1 MPVPREEFLSDVWK
15 DGIFT
20 NKVLFCTGGAGTICS
35 IQVRAFVALGGNAY
49 IIGRNASKTEQMA
62 QDLMTARPGSK
73 VIGQGNVDVRN
84 AVALKEAA
92 DRCAKELGGIDFAI
106 AGAAG
111 NFLAPMSQLSP
122 NAFRTV
128 MEIDTLGSYHTAK
141 AVLPYLV
148 ESAGKYPNTGKRMP
162 KGSGGRMIFI
172 SASFHFKGFPLQAHV
187 MAAKAAVD
195 QISNS
200 VAIEYGPYG
209 ITSNVIT
216 PGPIAKTEGME
227 RLAKLDEASAEASQ
241 KAVPVGRWGEVKEI
255 ADATIYLFSEAGS
268 FVNGNI
274 LVVDGGQWRVSG
286 ASESR
291 AWKYPDFL
299 MSGATV
305 EGVKSG
311 RRTEGSKL

>member
-1 MPVPREEFLSDVWK
+1 MPVPREEYLSSVWAP
-15 DGIFT
+15 GIFA

-49 IIGRNASKTEQMA
+49 IIGRNVDKTEAMA
-62 QDLMTARPGSK
+62 KDLMTARQGSR

-141 AVLPYLV
+141 AVLPYLI
-148 ESAGKYPNTGKRMP
+148 ESAKKYPNTGRPGKA
-162 KGSGGRMIFI
+162 GTGGRMIFI
-172 SASFHFKGFPLQAHV
+172 SATFHFKGFPLQAHV

-216 PGPIAKTEGME
+216 PGPIRNTEGME
-227 RLAKLDEASAEASQ
+227 RLAKTDAESA
-241 KAVPVGRWGEVKEI
+241 KAHAKQIPVGRWGEVREI

-268 FVNGNI
+268 YVNGNI
-274 LVVDGGQWRVSG
+274 LVVDGGQWRTSG
-286 ASESR
+286 ASENS
-291 AWKYPDFL
+291 AWKYPEFL
-299 MSGATV
+299 LSGASV

-311 RRTEGSKL
+311 KKAKL